1 MSIFNSIK
9 QQLRILDVIGEHIT
23 LKRSG
28 NYFKGCCPFHHE
40 KTASFTVSPDKEI
53 FYCFG
58 CHTGGDAIS
67 FTARIENCTQLEAAK
82 MLVERYQLTVPE
94 DDAHTFNS
102 AKPDEKRKYF
112 TICQL
117 VAQWCQTNLQNYPA
131 VRRYLFNRG
140 IDNQCVSYFNLG
152 YFPSGQ
158 AAVRSLLSFM
168 AQHQILAE
176 DLLQANIISQG
187 KAVLYSPFEERIIFP
202 IKDNMGHFCG
212 FGGRIYRNDDTR
224 AKYYNSRENTYF
236 TKGNLLYG
244 LDMAKESMQKEG
256 LVFLVEGYTDCIAM
270 AQHGYKNTVAV
281 LGTACTP
288 EHLKQLARYVD
299 HVAVLYDGDQAGQQA
314 ALRMTEL
321 CWQTDLDIKIIP
333 LPQGEDPA
341 SCLIKKIDMQNL
353 IHKAQDI
360 FMFSIGTLG
369 TNFAQLPLNQ
379 KLQIARKI
387 LMIIARLPQSLKK
400 DMLLQHAAQTLKM
413 PYQALKDEITR
424 MQQAPEHSPTH
435 HPAPAHQ
442 PKVSEPS
449 ELMPQANVAE
459 LPKLEKKIFS
469 AILNDIA
476 YVTQYREHITTL
488 LYCLPKPYC
497 TLLQTWLNI
506 VATQPER
513 ALHLL
518 LEQAS
523 ENERAII
530 SSVLMTQDEPITV
543 EDFQHVLAQLHK
555 KYWKLVV
562 NDIKIKLELAKK
574 ENNTEGMQQ
583 LLADFAALKQSF
595 LQLEQGTLTKRD
607 AS

>member
-28 NYFKGCCPFHHE
+28 NYYKGCCPFHHE

-58 CHTGGDAIS
+58 CHSGGDAIS
-67 FTARIENCTQLEAAK
+67 FTARIENCTQIEAAK

-94 DDAHTFNS
+94 DDANTFNS
-102 AKPDEKRKYF
+102 AKPDEKRKYY

-117 VAQWCQTNLQNYPA
+117 FAQWCQTNLQNYPS

-140 IDNQCVSYFNLG
+140 IDNQCVSYFDLG
-152 YFPSGQ
+152 YFPSGPS
-158 AAVRSLLSFM
+158 AIRSLLNFM

-176 DLLQANIISQG
+176 DLIQANIISQG
-187 KAVLYSPFEERIIFP
+187 KAVLYSPFEERIMFP
-202 IKDNMGHFCG
+202 IKDHLGHFCG
-212 FGGRIYRNDDTR
+212 FGGRVYLKDDTR
-224 AKYYNSRENTYF
+224 AKYYNSRENAYF
-236 TKGNLLYG
+236 AKGSLMYG
-244 LDMAKESMQKEG
+244 LDLAKESMQKEG

-270 AQHGYKNTVAV
+270 VQHGYKNTVAV

-299 HVAVLYDGDQAGQQA
+299 HIAVLYDGDQAGQQA
-314 ALRMTEL
+314 VLRMTEL

-387 LMIIARLPQSLKK
+387 LLIIARLPQSLKK

-413 PYQALKDEITR
+413 PYQALKDEINRT
-424 MQQAPEHSPTH
+424 QPHEQGQ
-435 HPAPAHQ
+435 AHQ
-442 PKVSEPS
+442 TAVSMHKPISPAEVMAP
-449 ELMPQANVAE
+449 VTITE

-469 AILNDIA
+469 AILNNIA

-506 VATQPER
+506 VAANPER
-513 ALHLL
+513 ALHIL
-518 LEQAS
+518 LEQTT
-523 ENERAII
+523 EEERAIV
-530 SSVLMTQDEPITV
+530 SSVLMTQEEPITA
-543 EDFQHVLAQLHK
+543 EDFQHILAQLHK

-562 NDIKIKLELAKK
+562 NDIKIKLESAKK
-574 ENNTEGMQQ
+574 ENNTERMQQ
-583 LLADFAALKQSF
+583 LLADFSALKQSF